1 MWTWNIEARLQP
13 GAVVVKKGNNFVML
27 RPVKRL
33 LGDTYNKALL
43 AAVQIAG
50 KANNE

>member
-1 MWTWNIEARLQP
+1 MWTWNIEEKLQP
-13 GAVVVKKGNNFVML
+13 GAVVVRRNGNFVML

-43 AAVQIAG
+43 AAAQIAG
-50 KANNE
+50 KASNE